1 MSGEI
6 SGADTGRA
14 SNRSADLE
22 PTADVGTEASAPV
35 GPKDILSAVM
45 AEMSGPRF
53 PGSVTSHVW
62 HYTTADGL
70 LGILESNHIW
80 ASAPQVLN
88 DESEVEY
95 GVAIVREALAQ
106 LEQERLLPDQALDLL
121 HEIVDD
127 GWVERMQSEVF
138 VTSASQDGDSLNQ
151 WQGYANADGF
161 ALSFD
166 TTGRWGTRSV
176 LAEDGRPSSTGLP
189 TLFTPVI
196 PNWYPVIYDRPAQ
209 LLQARDALLWNGAM
223 VSGVDGEPVAREN
236 RTRAASSTRLMLS
249 VIPLVMKHPAFVDE
263 REVRYV
269 GGATDQQVRFRTAG
283 GRVIP
288 YTILGLLDPSKPIN
302 QDDARFPLT
311 AITCGPGCR
320 SGTADIVKRLLTS
333 RGYDH
338 VPVIVSS
345 IPYLGRG

>member
-1 MSGEI
+1 MSVETP
-6 SGADTGRA
+6 GADAERVFTHPVKSKPAGEGTSA
-14 SNRSADLE
+14 SSE
-22 PTADVGTEASAPV
+22 VGS
-35 GPKDILSAVM
+35 GDFLSAVM
-45 AEMSGPRF
+45 AKMSGRSV
-53 PGSVTSHVW
+53 PGRVRSDVW

-95 GVAIVREALAQ
+95 GVAIVREALTQ
-106 LEQERLLPDQALDLL
+106 IEHEQLLPDHALELL

-138 VTSASQDGDSLNQ
+138 VTSTSRDGDLLNQ

-161 ALSFD
+161 AVSFD
-166 TTGRWGTRSV
+166 TNGAWGTRTV

-189 TLFTPVI
+189 TILTPVI
-196 PNWYPVIYDRPAQ
+196 ADWYPVIYDRPAQ

-223 VSGVDGEPVAREN
+223 VSGADGEPVAREN
-236 RTRAASSTRLMLS
+236 RSRALSMVRLMLS
-249 VIPLVMKHPAFVDE
+249 VIPFVMKHPAFVDE

-288 YTILGLLDPSKPIN
+288 YTVLGLLDPSKQVN
-302 QDDARFPLT
+302 QEDASFPLT

-320 SGTADIVKRLLTS
+320 PGTADIVKRLLRS
-333 RGYDH
+333 HGYDH
-338 VPVIVSS
+338 VPVITSS